1 MFDSEDFELPLE
13 KQLKIRVINT
23 EIDECRDV
31 EALQVHLKEC
41 SLSLMK
47 YQHLLS
53 QVIRK
58 QMMKELQ
65 VMSPEAFKIVDEVI
79 DDFNGKR
86 E

>member
-1 MFDSEDFELPLE
+1 MFAKEDFELPLE

-23 EIDECRDV
+23 EIDGCRDV
-31 EALQVHLKEC
+31 ETLQVHLKEC
-41 SLSLMK
+41 SLSLLK

-58 QMMKELQ
+58 QMMKDLE
-65 VMSPEAFKIVDEVI
+65 VMSPEVFKIVDEVI
-79 DDFNGKR
+79 DDLNGKR